1 MTLHATAKVEDAD
14 VRRVVAH
21 RQPVRAHDDRRAV
34 GVGVGVERRGRGLHG
49 VEDEGEVR
57 ARATVL
63 HHRVIRGAVQ

>member
-21 RQPVRAHDDRRAV
+21 RQPVRAYDDRRAAV
-34 GVGVGVERRGRGLHG
+34 GVGAERRGRGLHG

-63 HHRVIRGAVQ
+63 HHRVVRGTVQ